1 MVTRRQLVQGA
12 ILLPALAIRVPA
24 AASPAEEAAIDAL
37 TKGAS
42 VKRGRVTLSMPAIA
56 ENGLS
61 VYTTIAVES
70 PMTEDDYVKAVH
82 LFSEK
87 NPVPRVATFYFTPA
101 LAEAKVATNIRLAA
115 SQRVTAIAV
124 MSDGSLWSDEK
135 EIVVSV
141 AACIDGG

>member
-12 ILLPALAIRVPA
+12 ILLPALAIRDPA

-42 VKRGRVTLSMPAIA
+42 VKRGRVTLSMTAIS

-61 VYTTIAVES
+61 VYPTIAVES
-70 PMTEDDYVKAVH
+70 PMTEDDYVNAVH
-82 LFSEK
+82 LFSEN